1 MSKISIVGLG
11 PGEYSLISQGALD
24 ALHSSCRIYLRTE
37 KHPIVNKLKETIK
50 YTSLDY
56 FYDSEE
62 NFEDVYYK
70 ISKHIVELAKEG
82 DLVYAVPGH
91 PRVAEKTVGIIESMA
106 KENNIEVE
114 TIASMSFVDAMFNYL
129 AVDPADGFK
138 LIDAF
143 EIENSYIDTNTSMII
158 TQIYDHFIASN
169 IKLKL
174 MEYYDYDQEVCIVN
188 GAGVKNLE
196 SKKYVPLYELDRSE
210 NLFNYLT
217 SLYIPKSSKKMYNT
231 VHDLEAIMNTLRGE
245 NGCDWDKKQTH
256 ESLKKYVIEEAY
268 ELCQAIDND
277 DIDEMI
283 EELGDI
289 LLQVIFHCQI
299 GKEEGYFDLKEVVN
313 GICTKLINRHPH
325 VFNNVDLDY
334 CHRRGITVCN
344 VAGYSSLSVAQHTF
358 ALALELLHKNSY
370 YHNYVQ
376 SGQYSESGMFSHIGP
391 RFYELHEKTWGII
404 GMGNIGRTVAKI
416 AEAFGCQVQY
426 YSTSGKNTKQDYLSV
441 DLETLLKTSDI
452 VSIHCPLNEQTKGL
466 IGEESFKLMKKEAIL
481 INVGRG
487 GIVDEEALVEALQN
501 NEIAGAG
508 LDVFEREPLAKESP
522 LLQINDASK
531 LLMTP
536 HIAWATVEAR
546 NRLFDLVVDN
556 IQGFLKGDLKNVC

>member
-1 MSKISIVGLG
+1 MPKISIVGLG

-24 ALHSSCRIYLRTE
+24 VLHSNCRIYLRTE
-37 KHPIVNKLKETIK
+37 KHPIVNKLKESIK

-56 FYDSEE
+56 FYDSEKS
-62 NFEDVYYK
+62 FEDVYYK
-70 ISKHIVELAKEG
+70 ISKYIIELAKEG

-106 KENNIEVE
+106 KDNNIEVE
-114 TIASMSFVDAMFNYL
+114 TIASMSFVDSMFNYL
-129 AVDPADGFK
+129 GLDPADGFK

-188 GAGVKNLE
+188 GAGIKNLE

-231 VHDLEAIMNTLRGE
+231 VHDLENIMNTLRGE

-256 ESLKKYVIEEAY
+256 QSLKKYIIEEAY

-277 DIDEMI
+277 DIDEII

-299 GKEEGYFDLKEVVN
+299 GKEEGYFEFKDAVS
-313 GICTKLINRHPH
+313 GICKKLINRHPH
-325 VFNNVDLDY
+325 VFNNVELDMSKFDKTWEELK
-334 CHRRGITVCN
+334 REEKGEIDIT
-344 VAGYSSLSVAQHTF
+344 SSLKRIPSHLPALIKAEKIQHKASLIGF
-358 ALALELLHKNSY
+358 DFNNINDIFEKINEEYKELLDECNA
-370 YHNYVQ
+370 
-376 SGQYSESGMFSHIGP
+376 
-391 RFYELHEKTWGII
+391 
-404 GMGNIGRTVAKI
+404 GNIKYIKEELG
-416 AEAFGCQVQY
+416 
-426 YSTSGKNTKQDYLSV
+426 
-441 DLETLLKTSDI
+441 DLLFSI
-452 VSIHCPLNEQTKGL
+452 VNLARFLHIDSEEVLNLTNQKFIDRFEFMEQ
-466 IGEESFKLMKKEAIL
+466 
-481 INVGRG
+481 N
-487 GIVDEEALVEALQN
+487 
-501 NEIAGAG
+501 
-508 LDVFEREPLAKESP
+508 
-522 LLQINDASK
+522 ASK
-531 LLMTP
+531 LNKKL
-536 HIAWATVEAR
+536 E
-546 NRLFDLVVDN
+546 DLALD
-556 IQGFLKGDLKNVC
+556 QMEELWQSAKKNKL

>member
-37 KHPIVNKLKETIK
+37 KHPIVNKLKETIN

-231 VHDLEAIMNTLRGE
+231 VHDLESIMNTLRGE

-325 VFNNVDLDY
+325 VFNNVDLDM
-334 CHRRGITVCN
+334 
-344 VAGYSSLSVAQHTF
+344 SQF
-358 ALALELLHKNSY
+358 
-370 YHNYVQ
+370 
-376 SGQYSESGMFSHIGP
+376 
-391 RFYELHEKTWGII
+391 EKTWEELKRDEKGETSITSGLKRIPNHLPALIKAEKIQHKAALI
-404 GMGNIGRTVAKI
+404 GFDWDDIKDVFEKIDEEYKELLDECKQGNIKYIKEELG
-416 AEAFGCQVQY
+416 
-426 YSTSGKNTKQDYLSV
+426 
-441 DLETLLKTSDI
+441 DLLFSI
-452 VSIHCPLNEQTKGL
+452 VNLARFLHIDS
-466 IGEESFKLMKKEAIL
+466 
-481 INVGRG
+481 
-487 GIVDEEALVEALQN
+487 EEALNLTNQKFIN
-501 NEIAGAG
+501 R
-508 LDVFEREPLAKESP
+508 FEFMEE
-522 LLQINDASK
+522 NASK
-531 LLMTP
+531 LHKKL
-536 HIAWATVEAR
+536 E
-546 NRLFDLVVDN
+546 DLTLD
-556 IQGFLKGDLKNVC
+556 QMEELWQSAKKNKL